1 MTDSSN
7 PHGPIRAVN
16 KLRRLLLLGG
26 LAAAT
31 PSLRAAN
38 RQRGLQFPRD
48 FGSHN
53 EQRTEWWYATGVL
66 QAAGQQHAGF
76 GFQLTFFRSRNDAVS
91 ADHPSRFA
99 ARHLLFAHAAL
110 TDLQAGRLQH
120 AQRIA
125 RWSGRD
131 DASLAFASQTDT
143 RVVLDGWRLRR
154 EGGSGASRYAA
165 ALDARRDGGF
175 ALELQLAA
183 TQALLL
189 HGEAGYFRRGESEAA
204 SHYYS
209 EPQLAVAG
217 RITPTDGR
225 TLDVTGRAWLDHE
238 HGDTFLPPDA
248 VGWDWI
254 GMNLHDGGALMATR
268 IRRADG
274 STVWSAAS
282 WRPAGAASASTFEGS
297 LVQFTPGK
305 RHWNSPATQARYPVE
320 WTLRTPA
327 GHYLVKSRL
336 DAQEL
341 DNRNSTGTVYWEGL
355 CDLLDADTGR
365 AVGGGYLEMTGYAL
379 PLRI

>member
-1 MTDSSN
+1 M
-7 PHGPIRAVN
+7 RATN
-16 KLRRLLLLGG
+16 KLRRALLLGG
-26 LAAAT
+26 LAAAA
-31 PSLRAAN
+31 PSLPAAD
-38 RQRGLQFPRD
+38 RQRRLQFPRD

-53 EQRTEWWYATGVL
+53 DLRTEWWYATGVL
-66 QAAGQQHAGF
+66 QAAGHREGF
-76 GFQLTFFRSRNDAVS
+76 GFQLTFFRSLNGAVDAG
-91 ADHPSRFA
+91 HPSRFA

-110 TDLQAGRLQH
+110 TDLRAGRLQH

-131 DASLAFASQTDT
+131 DATLAFASQADT
-143 RVVLDGWRLRR
+143 HVLLEGWRLQR

-175 ALELQLAA
+175 ALDLQLAA
-183 TQALLL
+183 TQPLLL

-209 EPQLAVAG
+209 EPQLAVTG
-217 RITPTDGR
+217 RITRSDGR
-225 TLDVTGRAWLDHE
+225 PLDVTGRAWLDHE
-238 HGDTFLPPDA
+238 CGDTFLPPDA
-248 VGWDWI
+248 VGWDWV

-282 WRPAGAASASTFEGS
+282 WRAAGAAQARIFEGDEVRFS
-297 LVQFTPGK
+297 PGS

-320 WTLRTPA
+320 WTLHTPA
-327 GHYLVKSRL
+327 GRHLVRSRL

-341 DNRNSTGTVYWEGL
+341 DNRNSTGTVYWEGVA
-355 CDLLDADTGR
+355 DLIDTDGSR
-365 AVGGGYLEMTGYAL
+365 TVGNGYLEMTGYAV